1 MLKKFIYILS
11 FLFLL
16 NTIYA
21 NPNSYINRNNN
32 INFLQRDYSS
42 YNIIRTLNCNETLP
56 IINDYFY
63 NNERNILDKNYFYH
77 KFINCVKKYHKLKP
91 PSCKGLMCV
100 KIIDIYNDE
109 YNLPLGTHHLHS
121 IGIVPKKFYFDNTI
135 GVELSMSLQTKYSME
150 NNDLLLQYW
159 NTSSCYDIDNCNI
172 IINKTLDI
180 IYPKTDYIMNR
191 VPDIITIYYHNISQD
206 YANYQGKK
214 MFMNLIHDSYFL
226 QNKKNYN
233 LKFITKIGLLTNT
246 HIYNSLFEL
255 GKMGDKSYDMFFN
268 KSNFSICND
277 NDNCI
282 LVEEK
287 YLLVPILHFF
297 KDIIILRYNTTIK
310 IFNSI
315 SKNKYYLSTSIDYS
329 YSNLYYC
336 DYVLISFIVATL
348 LSIISTIYLFNN
360 TKYFLLLRNTSY
372 YLNL

>member
-1 MLKKFIYILS
+1 MILKNITYIIS
-11 FLFLL
+11 FFLFLL

-21 NPNSYINRNNN
+21 NPNSYYNRNKN
-32 INFLQRDYSS
+32 INFLQREYSA
-42 YNIIRTLNCNETLP
+42 YNILKTLDCNETLP
-56 IINDYFY
+56 IINDFFY
-63 NNERNILDKNYFYH
+63 SNERSVFNKNYFYN
-77 KFINCVKKYHKLKP
+77 KFVICVKKNHKLNP
-91 PSCKGLMCV
+91 PSCNDKFCV
-100 KIIDIYNDE
+100 KIIDIYNNE
-109 YNLPLGTHHLHS
+109 YNLPIGIHHLHS
-121 IGIVPKKFYFDNTI
+121 LGIIPKNFYFDNTI
-135 GVELSMSLQTKYSME
+135 GVELSISKQTKFSMD
-150 NNDLLLQYW
+150 NKNLLLQNW
-159 NTSSCYDIDNCNI
+159 NTSSCYDINNCNI
-172 IINKTLDI
+172 IINKTVDI

-214 MFMNLIHDSYFL
+214 IFMNLIHDSYFL

-255 GKMGDKSYDMFFN
+255 GVMGDKSYDIIFN

-282 LVEEK
+282 LVEK
-287 YLLVPILHFF
+287 NYLLVPVLNFF
-297 KDIIILRYNTTIK
+297 KDIIILRYHTTIK
-310 IFNSI
+310 ILNSI
-315 SKNKYYLSTSIDYS
+315 SKNKYHLSTSIKYN

-360 TKYFLLLRNTSY
+360 KK
-372 YLNL
+372 NL

>member
-1 MLKKFIYILS
+1 MIFKYFIYILS

-16 NTIYA
+16 HTIYA
-21 NPNSYINRNNN
+21 NPNSYV
-32 INFLQRDYSS
+32 NFLQRDYSS

-109 YNLPLGTHHLHS
+109 YNLPLGIHHLHS
-121 IGIVPKKFYFDNTI
+121 LGIIPKNFYFDNRI

-159 NTSSCYDIDNCNI
+159 NTSSCYDINNCNI
-172 IINKTLDI
+172 IINKTIDI

-233 LKFITKIGLLTNT
+233 LKFITKIGLITNT

-255 GKMGDKSYDMFFN
+255 GELGDKSYDIISN

-282 LVEEK
+282 LVEK
-287 YLLVPILHFF
+287 NYLLVPVLTFF
-297 KDIIILRYNTTIK
+297 KDIIILKYNTTIK
-310 IFNSI
+310 ILNSI

-360 TKYFLLLRNTSY
+360 KK
-372 YLNL
+372 NL